1 MSSPSP
7 SPPLP
12 LSSSLPTGR
21 VVPLHGYA
29 GPEAAARRI
38 AKDAVHILI
47 DLDGHT
53 LHSGM
58 SILSYRPAPL
68 QGTFLG
74 YSLTTGSDQIDFF
87 IADKASLPPRLASV
101 GFSEKVVYLP
111 HGIATDYAALQ
122 SKTVTDPIHGTPGTD
137 GNRSTGGTHGTDGT
151 DGTDGATHRGRE
163 LGKMLQAA
171 GFPTG
176 AMRAMRDMRAMHV
189 DSDGNTGINNGDL
202 ADNNKLNNKLLG
214 EFTGIVFATFS
225 NYRKMDPSI
234 MATWANILLRV
245 PDGILLIVAYAG
257 HKDALPNIRREMAVR
272 GVDGRRV
279 VAMERQAWINHVRC
293 VVGGEENIWKRD
305 EEREREREREIM
317 FILEYGC
324 LTDRLPV
331 FCLRYVFR
339 PRRLS
344 ATSFPDTRRCV
355 STSSSTQA

>member
-1 MSSPSP
+1 M
-7 SPPLP
+7 PLY
-12 LSSSLPTGR
+12 
-21 VVPLHGYA
+21 GYA

-74 YSLTTGSDQIDFF
+74 YSLTTGSDPIDFF
-87 IADKASLPPRLASV
+87 IADKASLPPRLASD

-122 SKTVTDPIHGTPGTD
+122 SKTVTDPMHGTPGTN
-137 GNRSTGGTHGTDGT
+137 GTKRTGGTNSI

-171 GFPTG
+171 GLPTG
-176 AMRAMRDMRAMHV
+176 AMRAMRD
-189 DSDGNTGINNGDL
+189 NGDL
-202 ADNNKLNNKLLG
+202 ADNTGLFG
-214 EFTGIVFATFS
+214 EFTGVVFATFS

-245 PDGILLIVAYAG
+245 PDGILLVVAYAG
-257 HKDALPNIRREMAVR
+257 HGDAVPNIRREMAVR

-279 VAMERQAWINHVRC
+279 VVMERQAWIDHVRC
-293 VVGGEENIWKRD
+293 VVGGEEKI
-305 EEREREREREIM
+305 
-317 FILEYGC
+317 
-324 LTDRLPV
+324 
-331 FCLRYVFR
+331 
-339 PRRLS
+339 
-344 ATSFPDTRRCV
+344 
-355 STSSSTQA
+355 